1 MAENELRVG
10 TKIDLSGLKKGLKE
24 VEKELAQ
31 AEKEYNDMEGQYEKT
46 MAKYQK
52 VIDGGG
58 KEGAKAQSDQA
69 KYSAMMLKN
78 LDAAEQKVDKYKA
91 KLAEAK
97 QHYADMTSLSGASG
111 KLDSAMSDDKF
122 VSGITSQKQY
132 HSLLSQTNAEMR
144 RMEAHAA
151 RISKE
156 TGISA
161 KEILKVNVGYQKASQ
176 TANILKTRAKDIN
189 TNIKHAKEEAK
200 GLGSATR
207 NGIIGFGKMGLIL
220 MAVRGAMR
228 AVSSATREYMA
239 VNSELEGQI
248 NTLKALWGQ
257 VLGPVIEWVINLF
270 IQAISV
276 VNAFVYALTGI
287 NYVAKANAAA
297 LKKQGEAA
305 KGNQTAGFD
314 EQTKLADTSG
324 SANPVQLL
332 DSAIGKLND
341 FTEQLKSKILEGDW
355 YGAGALIGDEL
366 MSGMESVEWSELGS
380 KVGEFLSGAAALALG
395 VVLNIDPL
403 TVLSS
408 AAEFVT
414 GFIDGVNTTIQE
426 TDWSEVGGDIVEFV
440 IKALIAALILSN
452 PFATLMALIFT
463 PEGQDLTEEASELI
477 GSLLGGLLSAIVG
490 AGEKIAEIATELWN
504 GIKGWLDQ
512 YIDWDDTPG
521 EIINGLLTGISDA
534 LKDIGTWLNDKVWIP
549 FCTGFK
555 KAFGISDDNK
565 KSKSYG
571 KNFIE
576 GLLTGISDALKAIG
590 TWLNDNVWVPFCKAF
605 KKLFGI
611 NSPSTKA
618 KTYGEYFIEGLLNG
632 ITGALKAIG
641 TWLNENV
648 WTPFCNGLKKAF
660 GISDDNKKS
669 KSYGKSFIEGLL
681 TGITNV
687 FSTIGT
693 WLNDNV
699 WVPFCN
705 GLKKAFGISEDNK
718 KSKSYGKSF
727 IDGLLGGI
735 TDALTSIGT
744 WITDNIWIPFCT
756 AFKKAFGINSP
767 STKAKTYGG
776 YFIDGLLNGITG
788 ALTSIGTWITDNIW
802 VPIRDGIKKAFGIGS
817 DKDKVK
823 TKDFGTKLI
832 DGIKDGITSAISKVK
847 TACTTVWT
855 TIKGCFS
862 SVATWFKNTFST
874 AWSNVKNIFSTGGK
888 IFDGI
893 KTGISTT
900 FKTIVNGLI
909 DGINKII
916 KTPFNSINTMLNT
929 IRSIKILGA
938 QPFLNL
944 WSYNPLTIPQIPKL
958 ALGGIVNRPGRGV
971 PAIIGEAGAEA
982 VLPLENNTEWMDI
995 LADKISAG
1003 NITIPITLDGKR
1015 IATYVVD
1022 IQKKKAFAM
1031 NGA

>member
-10 TKIDLSGLKKGLKE
+10 TKIDLTGLRKGLKE
-24 VEKELAQ
+24 VEKELSQ
-31 AEKEYNDMEGQYEKT
+31 AEKEYNDLNSQYEKT

-52 VIDGGG
+52 VIAKGGQ
-58 KEGAKAQSDQA
+58 EGAKAQSDQA

-78 LDAAEQKVDKYKA
+78 LDAAEQKVDQYKA
-91 KLAEAK
+91 KLADAK
-97 QHYADMTSLSGASG
+97 QHYADMTALSGASG
-111 KLDSAMSDDKF
+111 QLDNAMANEKL
-122 VSGITSQKQY
+122 VSGITSQSQY
-132 HSLLSQTNAEMR
+132 NSLLARTNAEMR

-151 RISKE
+151 RIAKE

-161 KEILKVNVGYQKASQ
+161 DEILRVNAGYQKASQ
-176 TANILKTRAKDIN
+176 TAQLLKTRSKDIK

-200 GLGSATR
+200 GLGHATKSS
-207 NGIIGFGKMGLIL
+207 IMGFGKLGLIL

-332 DSAIGKLND
+332 DSAIGKLNE

-366 MSGMESVEWSELGS
+366 MRGMASVEWGTLGS
-380 KVGEFLSGAAALALG
+380 KIGEFLSGAASLALG

-403 TVLSS
+403 VMLSS
-408 AAEFVT
+408 AAKFVT
-414 GFIDGVNTTIQE
+414 GFIDGVNTTIQN
-426 TDWSEVGGDIVEFV
+426 TDWSEVGGDIVELAV
-440 IKALIAALILSN
+440 KAMVAALILTN

-463 PEGQDLTEEASELI
+463 PEGQDLTEQGAELI
-477 GSLLGGLLSAIVG
+477 GSLLGALVTALIG
-490 AGEKIAEIATELWN
+490 AGEKIAEIATALWD
-504 GIKGWLDQ
+504 GIKDWFDQ

-534 LKDIGTWLNDKVWIP
+534 LKNIGTWLNDKVWIP

-571 KNFIE
+571 KSFVE
-576 GLLTGISDALKAIG
+576 GLLNGISDALKAIG

-641 TWLNENV
+641 TWLNDNV
-648 WTPFCNGLKKAF
+648 WVPFCNGLKKAF

-687 FSTIGT
+687 FKTIGT

-699 WVPFCN
+699 WIPFCN
-705 GLKKAFGISEDNK
+705 GLKKAFGLSDDNK
-718 KSKSYGKSF
+718 KSKSYGKNF
-727 IDGLLGGI
+727 IEGLLNGI
-735 TDALTSIGT
+735 TDALASIGT

-776 YFIDGLLNGITG
+776 YFIDGLLNGITD
-788 ALTSIGTWITDNIW
+788 ALAGIGTWIVTNIW
-802 VPIRDGIKKAFGIGS
+802 VPIRDGIKKAFGISS
-817 DKDKVK
+817 DKDKLK

-832 DGIKDGITSAISKVK
+832 DGIKNGITSAISKVK

-855 TIKGCFS
+855 TIKSVFS
-862 SVATWFKNTFST
+862 GVSTWFKDKFSA
-874 AWSNVKNIFSTGGK
+874 AWSAVKDIFSTGGE
-888 IFDGI
+888 IFTGIKDGI
-893 KTGISTT
+893 AST

-916 KTPFNSINTMLNT
+916 KTPFNSINTMLNK
-929 IRSIKILGA
+929 IREIKVLGA
-938 QPFLNL
+938 QPFINL
-944 WSYNPLTIPQIPKL
+944 WGESPLTIPQIPKL
-958 ALGGIVNRPGRGV
+958 AVGGIVNRPGRGV